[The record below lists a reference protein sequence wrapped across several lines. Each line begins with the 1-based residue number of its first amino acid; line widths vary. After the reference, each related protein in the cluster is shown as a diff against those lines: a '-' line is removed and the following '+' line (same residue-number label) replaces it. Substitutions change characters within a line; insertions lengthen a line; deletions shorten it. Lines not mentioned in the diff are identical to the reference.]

1 MKPRTIVLGANAA
14 LRVKG
19 GALEIEHGPAAERIK
34 LRVDIDDAPP
44 LAILFDGRGEFLT
57 GEAIRFCVA
66 RGGVI
71 ALPDGPGRMATIIAS
86 ALEAKDGE
94 TLRDTG
100 PALIRAQCAADPVA
114 VARAIVRAKIEADAC
129 AIGPRLDPRRNASA
143 SVGGSSRP
151 DGAWRVSD
159 NCR

>member
-1 MKPRTIVLGANAA
+1 MKRRTIVLGANAA

-66 RGGVI
+66 RGVVI
-71 ALPDGPGRMATIIAS
+71 ALPDGPGRMATIITS

-129 AIGPRLDPRRNASA
+129 AIGPRLDPRRNASTPDR
-143 SVGGSSRP
+143 SSRST
-151 DGAWRVSD
+151 DRGRSVAY
-159 NCR
+159 N